1 MVLSALAGLAVV
13 GLAVVALAVAA
24 WVLVQRSGEVAALA
38 ERGRPITGRV
48 VERRAR
54 HSRGSAGRY
63 RRVKLAYE
71 LPDGSRH
78 ERWISATREEWETL
92 RDGEPVDLVYLEDR
106 PKVFAMLR
114 LVNLAREAKGLAPFS

>member
-13 GLAVVALAVAA
+13 GLAVIALAVAA

-38 ERGRPITGRV
+38 ERGRRMAGRV

-63 RRVKLAYE
+63 RRVKLTYE
-71 LPDGSRH
+71 LPDGSRYAQAAP
-78 ERWISATREEWETL
+78 WLTL
-92 RDGEPVDLVYLEDR
+92 LVR
-106 PKVFAMLR
+106 P
-114 LVNLAREAKGLAPFS
+114 P